1 MPDLLPVLVSC
12 MHQSGASSIFKTKL
26 KAMSEPLGYSLG
38 KARHSGFQSVIK
50 ETAVRSTS

>member
-12 MHQSGASSIFKTKL
+12 MRQSGASSIFKTKL